1 MKQPFPS
8 LRQAPRLRKVQPLV
22 PDGIHCKRCGWDSKP
37 VLHVLSVNHYLL
49 RTKNPCRLDSFPNL
63 WSNVRGECILDP
75 RDNISLCPL
84 KVLVGTCGSAPSLY
98 SHTDGSCCI
107 TVRFNVCHLGQTRVH
122 DSRPHSHV
130 QLLASY
136 FELCRESLTF
146 IELYWIISACIG
158 KYDMLYSSWIWNE
171 VLGPRGPNI
180 DYVT

>member
-1 MKQPFPS
+1 MKQLFLSP
-8 LRQAPRLRKVQPLV
+8 RQAPRIRKVKPLV

-49 RTKNPCRLDSFPNL
+49 CTENPCRLDSSPNL

-75 RDNISLCPL
+75 RDSISLCPL

-122 DSRPHSHV
+122 DSRSRPHSHECV

-136 FELCRESLTF
+136 LELCRESLIF
-146 IELYWIISACIG
+146 IEFYWIISACTG
-158 KYDMLYSSWIWNE
+158 QVW
-171 VLGPRGPNI
+171 
-180 DYVT
+180 YVI